1 MRRTGQVVDPNTNV
15 NWSVLKS
22 LLPFLSEYRVRIF
35 WAITCLI
42 LAKLSTIALPFLLK
56 YIVDSLSETP
66 TSSSNFLTGF
76 PVWAVTPVALV
87 VAYGLFRFS
96 NVLFGELRDTLFSRV
111 TERAIRRISL
121 RVFEHLHALDVSFHL
136 QRRTGGLARDIERG
150 THGINFLM
158 RFMVFNIIPTLIE
171 ISLVIGILL
180 TNYGIAFGLV
190 TFLSVIGYIIF
201 SVIITDWRNKYI
213 RAANEADSASNTR
226 AIDSLLNYETVK
238 YFTNEQ
244 YESKR
249 YDRDLSAWESA
260 KLKNRMSLF
269 ALNAGQALIIS
280 GSITALLYLAVTSV
294 EQGKMTI
301 GDFVLVNAF
310 MMQLFMPLN
319 FLGFVYR
326 EIRAALV
333 NIEKMFGLLKLKPAV
348 SSDEDAEML
357 NTDQPLA
364 IEFSEVNFGYT
375 QERNILKNISFSI
388 NAKETVAI
396 VGSSGSGKSTISR
409 LLLRF
414 YDPDA
419 GHVLING
426 KDISKLSLDSV
437 RAAIGVVPQDTVL
450 FNDSI
455 FENIR
460 YGEPTANDAQIEE
473 VIELAHLTQFI
484 NDLPEG
490 KKTLVGERGLKLS
503 GGEKQRVAIARAVL
517 KRPPIMIFDE
527 ATSSLDSHSEKAILE
542 NIEELSG
549 NYTSLVI
556 AHRLSTVVNAD
567 KIIVLEKG
575 EIVEFG
581 THLELMANQGYYAQ
595 LWQAQQKI
603 AVGTSNE

>member
-1 MRRTGQVVDPNTNV
+1 MRRSGQVVDSNINV

-22 LLPFLSEYRVRIF
+22 LLPFLSEYRIRIF
-35 WAITCLI
+35 WAVICLI
-42 LAKLSTIALPFLLK
+42 LAKLSTVALPFLLK
-56 YIVDSLSETP
+56 YIVDSLSESSATTP
-66 TSSSNFLTGF
+66 DLLTDF
-76 PVWAVTPVALV
+76 PPWIVTPIALV

-111 TERAIRRISL
+111 TERAIRRICL

-180 TNYGIAFGLV
+180 LNYGWSFGLV
-190 TFLSVIGYIIF
+190 TFLSVVGYIVF

-244 YESKR
+244 YEAQR

-280 GSITALLYLAVTSV
+280 ASITALLYLAVTRV
-294 EQGKMTI
+294 QQGQMTI

-333 NIEKMFGLLKLKPAV
+333 NIEKMFGLLKLNPKV
-348 SSDEDAEML
+348 DENEDSEAL
-357 NTDQPLA
+357 VTNQPLS
-364 IEFSEVNFGYT
+364 IEFKNVNFGYT
-375 QERNILKNISFSI
+375 QERNILKGISFKI

-414 YDPDA
+414 YDPDS
-419 GHVLING
+419 GSVLING
-426 KDISKLSLDSV
+426 KDISKLSLKSV

-460 YGEPTANDAQIEE
+460 YGDPN
-473 VIELAHLTQFI
+473 
-484 NDLPEG
+484 
-490 KKTLVGERGLKLS
+490 S
-503 GGEKQRVAIARAVL
+503 
-517 KRPPIMIFDE
+517 
-527 ATSSLDSHSEKAILE
+527 
-542 NIEELSG
+542 
-549 NYTSLVI
+549 
-556 AHRLSTVVNAD
+556 
-567 KIIVLEKG
+567 
-575 EIVEFG
+575 
-581 THLELMANQGYYAQ
+581 
-595 LWQAQQKI
+595 
-603 AVGTSNE
+603 

>member
-1 MRRTGQVVDPNTNV
+1 MRRSGQVVDSNINV

-22 LLPFLSEYRVRIF
+22 LLPFLSEYRIRIF
-35 WAITCLI
+35 WAVICLI
-42 LAKLSTIALPFLLK
+42 LAKLSTVALPFLLK
-56 YIVDSLSETP
+56 YIVDSLSESSATTP
-66 TSSSNFLTGF
+66 DLLTDF
-76 PVWAVTPVALV
+76 PPWIVTPIALV

-111 TERAIRRISL
+111 TERAIRRICL

-180 TNYGIAFGLV
+180 LNYGWSFGLV
-190 TFLSVIGYIIF
+190 TFLSVVGYIVF

-244 YESKR
+244 YEAQR

-280 GSITALLYLAVTSV
+280 ASITALLYLAVTRV
-294 EQGKMTI
+294 QQGQMTI

-333 NIEKMFGLLKLKPAV
+333 NIEKMFGLLKLNPKV
-348 SSDEDAEML
+348 DENEDSEAL
-357 NTDQPLA
+357 VTNQPLS
-364 IEFSEVNFGYT
+364 IEFKNVNFGYT
-375 QERNILKNISFSI
+375 QERNILKGISFKI

-414 YDPDA
+414 YDPDS
-419 GHVLING
+419 GSVLING
-426 KDISKLSLDSV
+426 KDISKLSLKSV

-460 YGEPTANDAQIEE
+460 YGDPNSSNEQIEK
-473 VIELAHLTQFI
+473 VINLAHLTQFI
-484 NDLPEG
+484 DDLPDG
-490 KKTLVGERGLKLS
+490 QQTLVGERGLKLS

-567 KIIVLEKG
+567 RIIVVEKG
-575 EIVEFG
+575 EIVESG
-581 THLELMANQGYYAQ
+581 THHELMDNQGYYAQ

-603 AVGTSNE
+603 KVSSSND